1 LNALKT
7 LVNIVDEMSL
17 TEIMNSIKS
26 LEIRTLT
33 ISKIIDKKKIEIME
47 LKISR
52 NRLNA
57 KIQKQS

>member
-1 LNALKT
+1 
-7 LVNIVDEMSL
+7 MSL
-17 TEIMNSIKS
+17 TEIMKSIKS
-26 LEIRTLT
+26 SDIKTLT

-57 KIQKQS
+57 KIQKQSLPKHY